1 MENNTIRNLG
11 KLYHLLDEAC
21 TPDHVNQ
28 ADLETQRDSLCV
40 A

>member
-21 TPDHVNQ
+21 THFRG
-28 ADLETQRDSLCV
+28 AHLTM
-40 A
+40 